1 MWKIELIIK
10 INFICSKDNDEER
23 VIHSESGKVEIMI
36 SNEKDEVV
44 K

>member
-23 VIHSESGKVEIMI
+23 VIYSESGKVEIMI